1 MNLDGLCFW
10 HFFPGMFHDFGDS
23 LKCFLGVRDDSWTSS
38 GHFFF
43 CGVGQG
49 LSPSWRPG
57 KFEDVHYKKTWYT
70 VDLAPPPI

>member
-43 CGVGQG
+43 AE
-49 LSPSWRPG
+49 LARDFHHPG
-57 KFEDVHYKKTWYT
+57 DLGNLKMFTIKKHGTLW
-70 VDLAPPPI
+70 I